1 VIDFSGFLHILLR
14 QSSDANLRKIHLQ
27 EADLDSRDAK
37 KLQLFGGWMEDEL
50 DLFMDYLAVERGLS
64 TNTLTAYSS
73 DLRELVQF
81 LLNQNI
87 VTWRDVSAE
96 HIHRYL
102 ESLGTSLSHRS
113 KARRLAAMRSFFK
126 YLERR
131 GRIERNPS
139 SGIRFPKFHAALP
152 HVLSTLEVENLLAGP
167 NSKTPLGQRDKA
179 MFELLYATGLR
190 VSELVNLQLQQVHLD
205 PGYLVVRGKG
215 DKERL
220 VPMGE
225 WAAEA
230 LKVYLEEGRRHLI
243 RKNIQ
248 AVEVFLNS
256 RGGKLSRQGIWKI
269 IKHYAKLSKV
279 KQNLTP
285 HMLRH
290 SFATHLLE
298 NGADL
303 RSLQAMLGH
312 ADISTTQIYTHVA
325 RSRLKEI
332 HKKYHPRP

>member
-1 VIDFSGFLHILLR
+1 
-14 QSSDANLRKIHLQ
+14 
-27 EADLDSRDAK
+27 
-37 KLQLFGGWMEDEL
+37 MEGEL
-50 DLFMDYLAVERGLS
+50 DLFLDYLAVERGLS
-64 TNTLTAYSS
+64 TNTLAAYGS
-73 DLRELVQF
+73 DLRELVDF
-81 LLNQNI
+81 LLNQGMSA
-87 VTWRDVSAE
+87 WEGVSPE

-102 ESLGTSLSHRS
+102 ESLGSSLSHRS

-126 YLERR
+126 YLERS

-152 HVLSTLEVENLLAGP
+152 HVLSGQEVEQLLAGP
-167 NSKTPLGQRDKA
+167 NSNTSLGQRDKA

-190 VSELVNLQLQQVHLD
+190 VSELVNLQLQQVYLD

-225 WAAEA
+225 WAADA
-230 LKVYLEEGRRHLI
+230 LSLYLEGGRRTLT
-243 RKNIQ
+243 RKNLS
-248 AVEVFLNS
+248 AVEVFVNS
-256 RGGKLSRQGIWKI
+256 RGHKLSRQGVWKI
-269 IKHYAKLSKV
+269 IKHYAKLSGI
-279 KQNLTP
+279 KQNLAP

-332 HKKYHPRP
+332 HKKHHPRP

>member
-1 VIDFSGFLHILLR
+1 
-14 QSSDANLRKIHLQ
+14 
-27 EADLDSRDAK
+27 
-37 KLQLFGGWMEDEL
+37 MEGEL
-50 DLFMDYLAVERGLS
+50 DLFLDYLAVERGLS
-64 TNTLTAYSS
+64 TNTLTAYGS
-73 DLRELVQF
+73 DLRELVEF
-81 LLNQNI
+81 LLNQGT
-87 VTWRDVSAE
+87 VTWKGVSPD
-96 HIHRYL
+96 HLHHYF
-102 ESLGTSLSHRS
+102 ESLGSNLSHRS

-126 YLERR
+126 YLERC
-131 GRIERNPS
+131 GKIERNPS

-152 HVLSTLEVENLLAGP
+152 HVLSSQEVEQLLAGP
-167 NSKTPLGQRDKA
+167 SSSTSLGQRDKA

-225 WAAEA
+225 WAADA
-230 LKVYLEEGRRHLI
+230 LKIYLEDGRRKLS
-243 RKNIQ
+243 RKNLQ
-248 AVEVFLNS
+248 AMEVFLNS
-256 RGGKLSRQGIWKI
+256 RGRKLSRQGVWKI
-269 IKHYAKLSKV
+269 IKHYAKLSGI

-332 HKKYHPRP
+332 HKKHHPRP

>member
-1 VIDFSGFLHILLR
+1 MD
-14 QSSDANLRKIHLQ
+14 SD
-27 EADLDSRDAK
+27 
-37 KLQLFGGWMEDEL
+37 L
-50 DLFMDYLAVERGLS
+50 DLFLDYLAVERGLS
-64 TNTLTAYSS
+64 SNTLVAYSS
-73 DLRELVQF
+73 DLREFAQF
-81 LLNQNI
+81 VKELAI
-87 VTWRDVSAE
+87 VDWRDVLK
-96 HIHRYL
+96 IHVQEYMASVGDRL
-102 ESLGTSLSHRS
+102 THRS

-131 GRIERNPS
+131 GRIPRNPTA
-139 SGIRFPKFHAALP
+139 GVRFPKFHAALP
-152 HVLSTLEVENLLAGP
+152 HVLSATDVENLLTGP
-167 NSKTPLGQRDKA
+167 DPKTILGQRDKA
-179 MFELLYATGLR
+179 MLELLYAAGLR

-225 WAAEA
+225 WAADA
-230 LKVYLEEGRRHLI
+230 LKIYLEDGRTKLT
-243 RKNIQ
+243 RKGWS
-248 AVEVFLNS
+248 VSEVFLNS
-256 RGGKLSRQGIWKI
+256 RGNKLSRQGIWKI
-269 IKHYAKLSKV
+269 IKGYAELSGIR
-279 KQNLTP
+279 QNLTP

-325 RSRLKEI
+325 RARLKEI
-332 HKKYHPRP
+332 HQKFHPRA